1 MRIKKLL
8 IKNLGRHRH
17 LEENLDGSVIGLIG
31 PNGSG
36 KSTILK
42 IIHFLFTGWTPA
54 KETQESFIRK
64 VDATIEQLPTQGFAE
79 LEFYAQ
85 GSVYRLSRKIG
96 TSSSRKLC
104 KLDES
109 GNEIKSETFTRA
121 DEIQATLNDVLGVD
135 KYAMDNAV
143 FPEQG
148 QLDKILF
155 GSQAE
160 REELLVKL
168 LLLGHMQKVADVSA
182 GKIKMLAAEIQD
194 FSTLHDELQSSRN
207 IAESE
212 LATST
217 SALVRTR
224 NYESEINLFNEWN
237 KRIDTVNSS
246 ASLMLNYTNSVRL
259 NEDRLTETLKQTSLK
274 LNNNFISFADLNKY
288 IADINSSINKIR
300 LEITDKHNFRSKYV
314 DYITLAE
321 RLNTNEQELKKA
333 NEECPAEVSED
344 IINDL
349 NTRIKL
355 QQDRNNYKINLD
367 QAIVEGKKNR
377 ELVDKLIIKVNT
389 LTKDREE
396 LEIQMQASSNEAS
409 LFKTITDTC
418 KIALENKCAA
428 DCPVCGENV
437 SHEKLRDRFTTYD
450 QKLKTAKQELSTLN
464 DKYVSLSEDMKV
476 SQHELTQRQTLLD
489 FYTKQYKDN
498 KALFASIVEE
508 DTAQLKTLVTDLTAQ
523 KAKRNEILG
532 RINKINADYSYV
544 QLALSKY
551 TETEKNELTS
561 CDKDKIDKNIADLD
575 QELTNLSNALSIAN
589 EANVNCNRLT
599 SAIST
604 EQSNI
609 NSLSETIDVNKRK
622 ADEIYVTFPE
632 HLKTIVEDTSINT
645 AEFLREKNKA
655 FTELQAKTKQLK
667 VQADGIKKRLFE
679 IENKIKL
686 DEDKRAVI
694 TELQKIVSAF
704 SRQGIPMAYVQHKFD
719 SLVAMTQENL
729 EIMDANFAII
739 PNSEKPVSLMFYRID
754 EPGQV
759 LFEHDKLSG
768 GQKVR
773 LSIAFLLAVQQL
785 VIPDL
790 GFLVLDEPSTHLD
803 EEARENLKELLIN
816 LGQQLEASD
825 TQILVCDHA
834 KELEP
839 AFVNLIQL

>member
-8 IKNLGRHRH
+8 IRNLGKHKH
-17 LEENLDGSVIGLIG
+17 LEATLDGSVVGLMG

-42 IIHFLFTGWTPA
+42 LIHFLVTGWTPA

-64 VDATIEQLPTQGFAE
+64 VDPELEAE
-79 LEFYAQ
+79 PAFGQAEMEFYAQ
-85 GSVYRLSRKIG
+85 GNTYRISRKIG
-96 TSSSRKLC
+96 SPSSRKLA
-104 KLDES
+104 KLDDK
-109 GNEIKSETFTRA
+109 GAEIKDETYTRA
-121 DEIQATLNDVLGVD
+121 DEIQATLTEILGAD
-135 KYAMDNAV
+135 KYAIDNAV

-148 QLDKILF
+148 ALDKILF

-168 LLLGHMQKVADVSA
+168 LLLGHMQKVADVAA
-182 GKIKMLAAEIQD
+182 GKIKILASEIQD
-194 FSTLHDELQSSRN
+194 FSTLHDELQTSRN
-207 IAESE
+207 TSEQQLAKAEE
-212 LATST
+212 QLT
-217 SALVRTR
+217 RTR
-224 NYESEINLFNEWN
+224 SYDPEIKMYDEWERNLND
-237 KRIDTVNSS
+237 IISNSTHSLNAKNS
-246 ASLMLNYTNSVRL
+246 AR
-259 NEDRLTETLKQTSLK
+259 
-274 LNNNFISFADLNKY
+274 
-288 IADINSSINKIR
+288 
-300 LEITDKHNFRSKYV
+300 
-314 DYITLAE
+314 
-321 RLNTNEQELKKA
+321 A
-333 NEECPAEVSED
+333 NEEAATAALNAQADKLNLKLTSVDELADWVERLKAKIKSTRNLVVTMQDSKNKAALYKNIIDRISELTKEYGSLLAECPEEVPANS
-344 IINDL
+344 INDL
-349 NTRIKL
+349 EARIQAQQNRIK
-355 QQDRNNYKINLD
+355 YKKDLD
-367 QAIVEGKKNR
+367 QAVEEGKKNR
-377 ELVDKLIIKVNT
+377 DLAGNLVIEVNR
-389 LTKDREE
+389 LSKNLEE
-396 LEIQMQASSNEAS
+396 LEGKMQILSNEAS
-409 LFKTITDTC
+409 LFKTITETC
-418 KIALENKCAA
+418 KIALDSECTA

>member
-17 LEENLDGSVIGLIG
+17 LEETLDGAVIGLMG
-31 PNGSG
+31 PNGAG

-64 VDATIEQLPTQGFAE
+64 VDPTIEQLPTQGFAE
-79 LEFYAQ
+79 IEFYAQ
-85 GSVYRLSRKIG
+85 GSVYRLSRKVG
-96 TSSSRKLC
+96 SPSSRKLC
-104 KLDES
+104 KLDEN

-168 LLLGHMQKVADVSA
+168 LLLGHMQKVADVAA
-182 GKIKMLAAEIQD
+182 GKIKMLSAEIQD

-212 LATST
+212 LAASENT
-217 SALVRTR
+217 LMRTR
-224 NYESEINLFNEWN
+224 NYESEINLFNEWT
-237 KRIDTVNSS
+237 KLIDTINSS
-246 ASLMLNYTNSVRL
+246 ASIMHGNTNSVRGHDAGLTDTL
-259 NEDRLTETLKQTSLK
+259 NNISGELKHKFDSVSSLEAYISDVNANISKARLALSEKHTMVSRHTEYTSLIERLYNNK
-274 LNNNFISFADLNKY
+274 LELQKARVECPDEVSAEVISDLN
-288 IADINSSINKIR
+288 A
-300 LEITDKHNFRSKYV
+300 
-314 DYITLAE
+314 
-321 RLNTNEQELKKA
+321 
-333 NEECPAEVSED
+333 
-344 IINDL
+344 
-349 NTRIKL
+349 RIKS
-355 QQDRNNYKINLD
+355 QQDRLKYKQDLN
-367 QAIVEGKKNR
+367 QATEEGKKNR
-377 ELVDKLIIKVNT
+377 ELADKLVAQVNS
-389 LTKDREE
+389 LTKSLEE
-396 LEIQMQASSNEAS
+396 IEIYMHGVSNEAS

-418 KIALENKCAA
+418 KIALANQCSA

-437 SHEKLRDRFTTYD
+437 SHEKLKERFAVYDKKLAAATQQLKELQDRH
-450 QKLKTAKQELSTLN
+450 TALSNSARIT
-464 DKYVSLSEDMKV
+464 
-476 SQHELTQRQTLLD
+476 QHELTQRQTLLD
-489 FYTKQYKDN
+489 FYIKQYKTN
-498 KALFASIVEE
+498 IALLKAGVDE
-508 DTAQLKTLVTDLTAQ
+508 DVTQLQSQLSSLTAQ
-523 KAKRNEILG
+523 QAKRNELNG
-532 RINKINADYSYV
+532 RIIKIAADYDYV
-544 QLALSKY
+544 NSIVNKFSEAEKKEFLLYDTNKLNDDIKFIEANLSILL
-551 TETEKNELTS
+551 NAF
-561 CDKDKIDKNIADLD
+561 NIANDTNVKCNRFLAAIAAD
-575 QELTNLSNALSIAN
+575 QTSIAF
-589 EANVNCNRLT
+589 LT
-599 SAIST
+599 KIISD
-604 EQSNI
+604 SR
-609 NSLSETIDVNKRK
+609 SK
-622 ADEIYVTFPE
+622 ADELYTQFPL
-632 HLKTIVEDTSINT
+632 HLKTVVEDTNVNT
-645 AEFLREKNKA
+645 IEFLREKNKA

-667 VQADGIKKRLFE
+667 AQADGVKKRLLE

-686 DEDKRAVI
+686 DEDKRTVI

-759 LFEHDKLSG
+759 LFDHDKLSG

-839 AFVNLIQL
+839 ALVNLIQL